1 MQSRRW
7 GDEGGDAMFERF
19 TESARLALFLARYEA
34 SHFGATQIDTEHLL
48 LGIVRENKLADLG
61 EPVASLTY
69 AAVWE
74 ELKDRKGSDFTATY
88 VEIPFSIGTR
98 RVLESAAT
106 ESSSMGHGFIGT
118 EHLLLALLS
127 QPQSVAAETL
137 ARHGIT
143 EDALRNAVVLGARP
157 DRPGAPQ
164 PHALAAFGTRIQ
176 EIKHHVDHLAVVER
190 GTEEAD
196 ALVKTIHA
204 KLDLLLGP

>member
-1 MQSRRW
+1 M
-7 GDEGGDAMFERF
+7 GPHPDVGEGAGPQPDPSGAGFLM
-19 TESARLALFLARYEA
+19 LAR
-34 SHFGATQIDTEHLL
+34 
-48 LGIVRENKLADLG
+48 
-61 EPVASLTY
+61 VA
-69 AAVWE
+69 AA
-74 ELKDRKGSDFTATY
+74 SDF
-88 VEIPFSIGTR
+88 
-98 RVLESAAT
+98 
-106 ESSSMGHGFIGT
+106 
-118 EHLLLALLS
+118 
-127 QPQSVAAETL
+127 AAETL